1 MLNILMCFL
10 ALKLYNV
17 SDADLVRNYSTGFSI
32 IYMKCKKIRLPS
44 ILFNNLYVCSFNP
57 ITKKNINHLV

>member
-1 MLNILMCFL
+1 MLNTLMCLL

-32 IYMKCKKIRLPS
+32 IYKKCKKIRLP
-44 ILFNNLYVCSFNP
+44 ILFNNLYACSFNP
-57 ITKKNINHLV
+57 ITKKKT